1 MTGGE
6 MGKPSTS
13 LQNKKIMEDILVLS
27 PVDWGRIPRLAVL
40 GFESHFGDCLVF
52 NPSHRLLYV
61 STIRGLLDRFFSL
74 SFYPELCTVLRVV
87 Q

>member
-40 GFESHFGDCLVF
+40 GFESHFGRLF

-61 STIRGLLDRFFSL
+61 STIRGLLDRFFFL
-74 SFYPELCTVLRVV
+74 IFLP
-87 Q
+87 

>member
-1 MTGGE
+1 MRRRRRGGMTGGE

-40 GFESHFGDCLVF
+40 GFESHFGDCLIL
-52 NPSHRLLYV
+52 P
-61 STIRGLLDRFFSL
+61 TA
-74 SFYPELCTVLRVV
+74 SFMFL